1 MKTEKSRSMKDSV
14 ALAVQRASQWHFKD
28 EDELSDV
35 SYLSFAA
42 EEHDSEYGLDPED
55 EESYYVV
62 TDDGAIGL
70 TEDDGASVDWLYI
83 PKGHSLEEYPEV
95 LAEESTQIFCSS
107 CGKPNPGDSVFC
119 TWCGAK
125 I

>member
-1 MKTEKSRSMKDSV
+1 MKTEKSRSMKDAV

-28 EDELSDV
+28 EEELSDA
-35 SYLSFAA
+35 SYISFAA

-70 TEDDGASVDWLYI
+70 TEDGGASVDWLFI
-83 PKGHSLEEYPEV
+83 PKGRSLGDYPED
-95 LAEESTQIFCSS
+95 LTEKSTQIFCST
-107 CGKPNPGDSVFC
+107 CGKPNNRRCSL
-119 TWCGAK
+119 A
-125 I
+125 